1 MAHPPSDSSTPS
13 TALPNHAA
21 ALRAM
26 FDSGTTV
33 HAPGVYDAI
42 TARIAES
49 CGATAVYMSG
59 AGVSAARGFPDYGL
73 LTMSEMTAS
82 VDIVS
87 RAVDVPVIAD
97 ADTGYGNELNV
108 ARTIIEYERRG
119 VAALHLEDQV
129 FPKRCGHLDGKEV
142 IPVEE
147 YVDKI
152 RAAVAARR
160 GDMILIA
167 RSDARTPLGLEAAL
181 TRVNAALD
189 AGADMAFV
197 DAPASYEEIAAIPKL
212 VDGPCVLNLVP
223 GGKGPVLDL
232 DEIEG
237 LGYALVIASSLLL
250 YATTDAGI
258 TATRTF
264 FEERRHPDPT
274 VVTTLTGLFDL
285 FGAPRWDARR
295 TGAVTA
301 ARS

>member
-1 MAHPPSDSSTPS
+1 MAHPPSDSSTHS
-13 TALPNHAA
+13 SVVPNHAA
-21 ALRAM
+21 TLRAM
-26 FDSGTTV
+26 FASGTTV

-49 CGATAVYMSG
+49 CGAPAVYMSG

-82 VDIVS
+82 LDIVN

-142 IPVEE
+142 VPVGE
-147 YVDKI
+147 YVDKV
-152 RAAVAARR
+152 RAAVDARR
-160 GDMILIA
+160 GDLVLIA
-167 RSDARTPLGLEAAL
+167 RSDARTPIGLDAAL
-181 TRVNAALD
+181 SRVNAALT

-197 DAPASYEEIAAIPKL
+197 DAPASRDEIAAIPKM

-258 TATRTF
+258 TTTRTF
-264 FEERRHPDPT
+264 FDERRHPEPT
-274 VVTTLTGLFDL
+274 VVTTLPGLFEL
-285 FGAPRWDARR
+285 FGAGKWDARR
-295 TGAVTA
+295 ATPVTA
-301 ARS
+301 QG